1 MVKKLAEKA
10 TQSPR
15 KVSAAMPISDVTN
28 EDIRKKRNIPEK
40 KLRGRE
46 QQSNKDPIVLSRV
59 SESLQSSDC

>member
-28 EDIRKKRNIPEK
+28 EDNRKKGTFQR
-40 KLRGRE
+40 R
-46 QQSNKDPIVLSRV
+46 S
-59 SESLQSSDC
+59 